1 MKSRNLSHS
10 TYELIRCSTMTF
22 SAAKN
27 FTFKL
32 RYQGAIC
39 WLRKEL
45 CWPYGFS
52 FRNKTFLFVK
62 IDLLKF
68 QLFFFIF
75 SSEWAEISYS
85 FFLGRHFVCQE
96 RMNMIIKGSWSILM
110 GSNLTPWIQIPNPA
124 SVWKLALS
132 LLLPTAFPGLLKVQ
146 STVRVFQTFE

>member
-1 MKSRNLSHS
+1 MTH
-10 TYELIRCSTMTF
+10 RCSF
-22 SAAKN
+22 FLDFIKI
-27 FTFKL
+27 FTPKFGH
-32 RYQGAIC
+32 QGAIC

-45 CWPYGFS
+45 YGFS

-62 IDLLKF
+62 IDLLKISS
-68 QLFFFIF
+68 LFFHFF
-75 SSEWAEISYS
+75 YGSSEWAEISYS